1 MYNTLRGNMTSFLV
15 TRKKLE
21 KSLMAINGQ
30 EMVINGQVWPG
41 RREEGGVIGG
51 ASKSPEQ
58 NHKCPNSK

>member
-1 MYNTLRGNMTSFLV
+1 MSCHDFLPGHE
-15 TRKKLE
+15 E
-21 KSLMAINGQ
+21 KAG
-30 EMVINGQVWPG
+30 EVWAG